1 MRYLSDKLF
10 NFITEINN
18 KVLISIMTYVLSND
32 ENPMSAI
39 ADSTTETLSIHN
51 FRVTSVELLAPSMSN
66 TFKY

>member
-1 MRYLSDKLF
+1 M
-10 NFITEINN
+10 TA
-18 KVLISIMTYVLSND
+18 TYVLSHD

-39 ADSTTETLSIHN
+39 ADSTTETLFIHN